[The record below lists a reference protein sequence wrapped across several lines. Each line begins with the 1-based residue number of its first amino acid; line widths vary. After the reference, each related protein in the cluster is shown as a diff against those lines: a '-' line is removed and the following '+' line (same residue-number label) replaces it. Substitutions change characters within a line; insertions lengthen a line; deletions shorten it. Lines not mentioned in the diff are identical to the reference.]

1 MASSAN
7 VAKLEV
13 NENENIRR
21 LTHSQRALM
30 RLKKDY
36 LTIISLGA
44 VLLLIVLAVTAPLIT
59 EMMGVDPESENLSNI
74 YASPSFESEHILG
87 TDDKGRDHFARLLFG
102 AQISLS
108 VAFSAAFLSITIGVT
123 LGMITGYYGGVV
135 DDIMNWFITTLNSIP
150 DLYLLLIVVA
160 LLRPGPLVFVLVL
173 SLLGWTGTLRLVR
186 GETLSLREREY
197 IVAARAMG
205 ASDWRIM
212 FQHIFPN
219 LISIVVISLAIDI
232 GALILTESALSFLG
246 FGIPSYIPTWGNM
259 LSRSQDFFRKAP
271 HLVIAPGVLISVTVL
286 ALYVIGDG
294 LRDALDP
301 TVTDG

>member
-7 VAKLEV
+7 VAKLEDST
-13 NENENIRR
+13 NEDIRR
-21 LTHSQRALM
+21 LTHTQRALM

-36 LTIISLGA
+36 LTIIALGFIF
-44 VLLLIVLAVTAPLIT
+44 LLIILAVTAPIIT

-74 YASPSFESEHILG
+74 YASPSFENEHILG

-102 AQISLS
+102 SQISLS

-123 LGMITGYYGGVV
+123 LGMLTGYYGGVV
-135 DDIMNWFITTLNSIP
+135 DDIMNWFVTTLDSIP
-150 DLYLLLIVVA
+150 SLYLLLIVVA

-205 ASDWRIM
+205 AGDWRIM

-232 GALILTESALSFLG
+232 GGLILTESALSFLG

-271 HLVIAPGVLISVTVL
+271 HLVIAPGLLISFIVL
-286 ALYVIGDG
+286 ALYVVGDG